1 MTKTEV
7 GDNSLLAAI
16 KDQLELGID
25 DCLKVNVKIRIGIL
39 EGYTESFIPRKKW
52 DELLPSIVEL
62 HKGFTASVAR
72 QYQGQ
77 GLTDEEITSAC
88 ESALKRAARKFDP
101 NKDFAFISYAIW
113 WMREGVL
120 KTLKDKHSHVIKN

>member
-1 MTKTEV
+1 MIKIEENKRPV
-7 GDNSLLAAI
+7 NEQKARNLILQIQGGDTDAETRL
-16 KDQLELGID
+16 
-25 DCLKVNVKIRIGIL
+25 VNLYKR
-39 EGYTESFIPRKKW
+39 
-52 DELLPSIVEL
+52 
-62 HKGFTASVAR
+62 FTASVTR

-88 ESALKRAARKFDP
+88 ESALKRAARKFDL

-120 KTLKDKHSHVIKN
+120 KILKDKHSHVIKK

>member
-1 MTKTEV
+1 MTKIEENKKPVNEQETRNLILQIQSGDTE
-7 GDNSLLAAI
+7 A
-16 KDQLELGID
+16 
-25 DCLKVNVKIRIGIL
+25 
-39 EGYTESFIPRKKW
+39 ESR
-52 DELLPSIVEL
+52 LVEL
-62 HKGFTASVAR
+62 YKGFTASVAR

-88 ESALKRAARKFDP
+88 ESALKRAARKFDL

-120 KTLKDKHSHVIKN
+120 KAIKDKHPHVIKN